1 MDAGGRATHDYM
13 DIGDRA
19 KQEARAEEQ
28 LPRAANNPASSS
40 TMGIAGYA
48 TEVVTQQGQK
58 KQPSQDAKAIDR
70 VLNII

>member
-28 LPRAANNPASSS
+28 LPKAANNPASCKYDGYNKSRAILYQRPLL
-40 TMGIAGYA
+40 IALK
-48 TEVVTQQGQK
+48 VWH
-58 KQPSQDAKAIDR
+58 
-70 VLNII
+70 